1 MSMEMQMDDV
11 RTSLCNQTESLR
23 NHTAIQLNSLRKWL
37 GDPIEPVSTI
47 ALVKDLLKYT
57 VAEGFPS
64 RVKDFWRLVSDPTTL
79 SKLARHYS
87 VSDWDRWKRA
97 TSRDTDVTC
106 YMEIEDAVTA
116 HPYKCLRALA
126 MKWGLQYSV
135 LERPVRSLQQEDLV
149 RHQKRKAETDNGS
162 RRIRAREDRDSDS
175 AESTSSREVESTSSR
190 DVDDQRS
197 AQDVD
202 DQRSQSSRVISVQMR
217 VPARTEGR
225 YGDLIER
232 IIAAADRQE
241 RQRDPPEDP
250 YGGYVLG

>member
-1 MSMEMQMDDV
+1 
-11 RTSLCNQTESLR
+11 
-23 NHTAIQLNSLRKWL
+23 
-37 GDPIEPVSTI
+37 
-47 ALVKDLLKYT
+47 
-57 VAEGFPS
+57 
-64 RVKDFWRLVSDPTTL
+64 
-79 SKLARHYS
+79 
-87 VSDWDRWKRA
+87 
-97 TSRDTDVTC
+97 
-106 YMEIEDAVTA
+106 MEIEDAVTA

-135 LERPVRSLQQEDLV
+135 LERPVRSLQQKDLV

-162 RRIRAREDRDSDS
+162 RRIRAREDQDSDS
-175 AESTSSREVESTSSR
+175 AESTSSREVESTSSQDVDDQRSSR
-190 DVDDQRS
+190 DVDSQRS

-202 DQRSQSSRVISVQMR
+202 DQRSQLSRVISVQMR